1 MWGSAQPI
9 YIANQLPSPVLNNVS
24 PVSLWSN
31 TILLISMGIWVS
43 LFWHLLPS
51 NEKNKLP
58 PQATK
63 LIFLGYCDHKGFL
76 YYEPSTT
83 VFVPLKMSS
92 LWSMFHL
99 IPFSKPRARHK
110 PPIFLLFHPLH
121 PPQSFPITQV
131 YAWRPKPPPT
141 TAPALDHSPL
151 SDPLVPSNVSLV
163 PQPLRCS
170 TRVSKPPKN
179 WYGFHVLFITLDSVS
194 NPPSYSQAIKEPW
207 W

>member
-1 MWGSAQPI
+1 MFPLCLFGQTPSYSYLWVFGCLCFDIFFPLMRRTNCRLKQPNL
-9 YIANQLPSPVLNNVS
+9 Y
-24 PVSLWSN
+24 
-31 TILLISMGIWVS
+31 
-43 LFWHLLPS
+43 
-51 NEKNKLP
+51 
-58 PQATK
+58 
-63 LIFLGYCDHKGFL
+63 FLDTVITKGFSIMNHQ
-76 YYEPSTT
+76 PT

-99 IPFSKPRARHK
+99 IPFSKPQARHK

-121 PPQSFPITQV
+121 PPQSLPITQV
-131 YAWRPKPPPT
+131 YAWRPKPPPA

-170 TRVSKPPKN
+170 TRISKPPKN
-179 WYGFHVLFITLDSVS
+179 WYGFHVLLITLDSVS